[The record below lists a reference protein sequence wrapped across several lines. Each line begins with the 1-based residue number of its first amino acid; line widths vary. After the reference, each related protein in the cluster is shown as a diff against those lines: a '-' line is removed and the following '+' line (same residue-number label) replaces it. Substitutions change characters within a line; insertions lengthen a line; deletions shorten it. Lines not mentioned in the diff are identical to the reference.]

1 MNDTD
6 LATLVRDAMRD
17 THMTVPESDI
27 TRRARTLR
35 TRRRLTAGT
44 VVSAGVAAI
53 TLAAATVAAPAG
65 SPAPGRPHDA
75 AQLTAWTVTNE
86 PGGVVDVTIRQLK
99 DPAGL
104 QARLRADGVP
114 AITTLSGTDPAC
126 RNYYPDGRYFSP
138 QYLAL
143 FSPGEH
149 SYDNGSV
156 TEVVT
161 SAPPASHNGV
171 VSAPLSRLQGFTLA
185 IRPARMPHGTAF
197 LIAARPTYVYAWGL
211 VKTGPSC
218 TG

>member
-6 LATLVRDAMRD
+6 LATLVRGAVHD
-17 THMTVPESDI
+17 TRMTVPEADI

-35 TRRRLTAGT
+35 TRRRITAGA
-44 VVSAGVAAI
+44 VASASVAAI
-53 TLAAATVAAPAG
+53 AVAVATIAVPAG
-65 SPAPGRPHDA
+65 SPAPGRQQDA

-99 DPAGL
+99 DPADL

-114 AITTLSGTDPAC
+114 AIVTSSGTDPAC

-138 QYLAL
+138 QWLAL
-143 FSPGEH
+143 SGPGQY

-156 TEVVT
+156 TVVVT
-161 SAPPASHNGV
+161 AEAPAPHNGV
-171 VSAPLSRLQGFTLA
+171 VSEPLSRLQGFTVS

-211 VKTGPSC
+211 VKTSPSC
-218 TG
+218 TA